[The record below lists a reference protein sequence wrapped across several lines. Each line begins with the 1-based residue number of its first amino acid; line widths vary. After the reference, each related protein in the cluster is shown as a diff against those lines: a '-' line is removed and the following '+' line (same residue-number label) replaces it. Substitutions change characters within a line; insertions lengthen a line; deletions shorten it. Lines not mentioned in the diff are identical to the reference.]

1 MAAEDKTIETLT
13 AIAVA
18 ISKEMKSIIKLNGA
32 FASGTLYDSI
42 KYKVFKDKSDVYHLE
57 FDYVYYGLFIN
68 YGRKPSQK
76 LGKNGEPAMPPLN
89 DIRQWCRLKGI
100 PQDAAFPIAKKIA
113 KEGWTMKRPGAGQ
126 SGWIDFTKPFEDAQG
141 PIKQYLSEL
150 GKKFADDFVEQTLR
164 DVKYFDPTYR
174 TKK

>member
-1 MAAEDKTIETLT
+1 MAEESTIETLT
-13 AIAVA
+13 AIAEA

-32 FASGTLYDSI
+32 FASGTLYDSV
-42 KYKVFKDKSDVYHLE
+42 KYKVFKDRSEVYHME

-68 YGRKPSQK
+68 YGRKPSSK
-76 LGKNGEPAMPPLN
+76 MPPLN
-89 DIRQWCRLKGI
+89 DIREWCRLKGI
-100 PQDAAFPIAKKIA
+100 PQDAAFPIAKKIQ
-113 KEGWTMKRPGAGQ
+113 KEGWTMKRPGPGK

-141 PIKQYLSEL
+141 PIKTLMSEL

-164 DVKYFDPTYR
+164 DVKYFDKSYR